1 MNDLYTPKL
10 DSPVK
15 VSSVNTQRVAVSVLI
30 LLLIA
35 AAVRIVLNVNDA
47 RALQEYTAKTLERNV
62 LVTSAKA
69 GELQRTLALPTT
81 LRGNTEA
88 VIYARTSGYLA
99 AWYKGIGDQVKK
111 GDLLATIDAPEQTQE
126 LIQSRAQ
133 REQIAARAD
142 FAEQTLARWEQLQ
155 QRQSAISQQDLA
167 EKRSAV
173 RQAKADLDAAN
184 ANVKRLEQLES
195 FRRIVAPFSGIL
207 TRRSVE
213 VGDLIASGGKELFAI
228 TQTDPLRLTI
238 WVSQAYADDLKIG
251 APVTVSLREQA
262 GAKLKASIER
272 IAGGIDPD
280 TRARQVDLIL
290 PNPGAKILP
299 GVYAEVNIQLTSGIK
314 ALVVPAAVL
323 IITDQT
329 PRVAVV
335 EKDNR
340 IAYRTVKLGRDL
352 GRDVEILDGLNADD
366 VLVVSPS
373 DQLVEGELVATKNWQ
388 PTNAVAV
395 NTVAVNTVAG
405 KTVAANTPK
414 KENADDKKEGNK
426 LKEK

>member
-1 MNDLYTPKL
+1 MNDLYTPQL
-10 DSPVK
+10 ESSVVK
-15 VSSVNTQRVAVSVLI
+15 VSTQKTQRVAIGALI
-30 LLLIA
+30 VLLLGA
-35 AAVRIVLNVNDA
+35 AIRVVLNVNDA

-62 LVTSAKA
+62 LVTNGKA
-69 GELQRTLALPTT
+69 GELQRTLSLPTT

-88 VIYARTSGYLA
+88 IIYARTSGYLA
-99 AWYKGIGDQVKK
+99 AWHKGIGDQVKK
-111 GDLLATIDAPEQTQE
+111 GDLLATIDAPEQMQE
-126 LIQSRAQ
+126 LAQARAQ
-133 REQIAARAD
+133 REQYAARSD
-142 FAEQTLARWEQLQ
+142 LAEQTLARWEQLQ

-167 EKRSAV
+167 EKRSSV

-195 FRRIVAPFSGIL
+195 FRSIVAPFSGII

-213 VGDLIASGGKELFAI
+213 VGDLIANGGKELFAI

-251 APVTVSLREQA
+251 APVNVSLREQA
-262 GAKLKASIER
+262 GEKLKASIER

-299 GVYAEVNIQLTSGIK
+299 GVYAEVDIKLTSGIK

-323 IITDQT
+323 IITDQN

-352 GRDVEILDGLNADD
+352 GRDVEILDGLNAEDL
-366 VLVVSPS
+366 LVVSPS
-373 DQLVEGELVATKNWQ
+373 DQLVEDEVVATKNWQ
-388 PTNAVAV
+388 STIAVAV
-395 NTVAVNTVAG
+395 NTVA
-405 KTVAANTPK
+405 ANVPK
-414 KENADDKKEGNK
+414 KENAEDKKTVSRV
-426 LKEK
+426 KEK

>member
-1 MNDLYTPKL
+1 MNDLYTPQL
-10 DSPVK
+10 ESSVVK
-15 VSSVNTQRVAVSVLI
+15 VSTQKTQRVAIGALI
-30 LLLIA
+30 VLLLGA
-35 AAVRIVLNVNDA
+35 AIRVVLNVNDA

-62 LVTSAKA
+62 LVTNGKA
-69 GELQRTLALPTT
+69 GELQRTLSLPTT

-88 VIYARTSGYLA
+88 IIYARTSGYLA
-99 AWYKGIGDQVKK
+99 AWHKGIGDQVKK

-126 LIQSRAQ
+126 LAQARAQ
-133 REQIAARAD
+133 REQYAARSD
-142 FAEQTLARWEQLQ
+142 LAEQTLARWEQLQ

-167 EKRSAV
+167 EKRSSV
-173 RQAKADLDAAN
+173 RQTKADLDAAN

-195 FRRIVAPFSGIL
+195 FRSIVAPFSGII

-213 VGDLIASGGKELFAI
+213 VGDLIANGGKELFAI

-251 APVTVSLREQA
+251 APVNVSLREQA
-262 GAKLKASIER
+262 GEKLKASIER

-290 PNPGAKILP
+290 PNPGEKILP
-299 GVYAEVNIQLTSGIK
+299 GVYAEVDIKLTSGIK

-323 IITDQT
+323 IITDQN

-352 GRDVEILDGLNADD
+352 GRDVEILDGLNAEDL
-366 VLVVSPS
+366 LVVSPS
-373 DQLVEGELVATKNWQ
+373 DQLVEDEVVATKNWQ
-388 PTNAVAV
+388 STIAVAV
-395 NTVAVNTVAG
+395 N
-405 KTVAANTPK
+405 TVAANTPK
-414 KENADDKKEGNK
+414 KENAEDKKEGNK
-426 LKEK
+426 PKEK

>member
-1 MNDLYTPKL
+1 MNDLYTPQL
-10 DSPVK
+10 DLPATK
-15 VSSVNTQRVAVSVLI
+15 VSVIKTQRIALGALLI
-30 LLLIA
+30 LLVG
-35 AAVRIVLNVNDA
+35 AAVRVVFNVNDA

-62 LVTSAKA
+62 LVTSAKP

-88 VIYARTSGYLA
+88 VIYARTAGYLT

-111 GDLLATIDAPEQTQE
+111 GELLATIDAPEQTQE
-126 LIQSRAQ
+126 LAQARAQ
-133 REQIAARAD
+133 REQFAARSD
-142 FAEQTLARWEQLQ
+142 LAEQTLARWEQLQ

-167 EKRSAV
+167 EKRSSV

-195 FRRIVAPFSGIL
+195 FRRIVAPFNGIL
-207 TRRSVE
+207 TRRSIE
-213 VGDLIASGGKELFAI
+213 VGDLIANGGKELFAI

-238 WVSQAYADDLKIG
+238 WVSQAYADDLKVG
-251 APVTVSLREQA
+251 APVAVNLREQA
-262 GAKLKASIER
+262 STKLNATIER

-290 PNPGAKILP
+290 PNPDAKILP
-299 GVYAEVNIQLTSGIK
+299 GVYAEVDIKLSSGIK

-340 IAYRTVKLGRDL
+340 ITYRNVKLGRDL
-352 GRDVEILDGLNADD
+352 GRDVEILDGLSADD

-388 PTNAVAV
+388 PTIAI
-395 NTVAVNTVAG
+395 
-405 KTVAANTPK
+405 AANAPK
-414 KENADDKKEGNK
+414 KENGEGKKEQNK
-426 LKEK
+426 VKEK

>member
-207 TRRSVE
+207 TRRSIE

-388 PTNAVAV
+388 PTNAVAA
-395 NTVAVNTVAG
+395 NAVAVNTVAG

>member
-388 PTNAVAV
+388 PTNAVAA
-395 NTVAVNTVAG
+395 NAVAVNTVAG

>member
-15 VSSVNTQRVAVSVLI
+15 VSSVNTQRVAVSVII

-280 TRARQVDLIL
+280 TRARQVDLML

>member
-290 PNPGAKILP
+290 PNSGAKILP

-366 VLVVSPS
+366 VLVISPS

-388 PTNAVAV
+388 PTNAVAA

>member
-173 RQAKADLDAAN
+173 RQAKADLDGAN
-184 ANVKRLEQLES
+184 ANVKRLEQLDS

-352 GRDVEILDGLNADD
+352 GRDVEILDGLNPDD

-388 PTNAVAV
+388 PTNAVAA
-395 NTVAVNTVAG
+395 NAVAG

>member
-280 TRARQVDLIL
+280 TRARQVDLML

-388 PTNAVAV
+388 PTNAVAA
-395 NTVAVNTVAG
+395 NAVAVNTVAG

>member
-207 TRRSVE
+207 TRRSIE

-388 PTNAVAV
+388 PTNAVAA

>member
-335 EKDNR
+335 EKDNC

>member
-290 PNPGAKILP
+290 PNSGAKILP

-352 GRDVEILDGLNADD
+352 GRDVEILDGLNPDD

-388 PTNAVAV
+388 PTNAVAA
-395 NTVAVNTVAG
+395 NAVAVNTVAG

>member
-1 MNDLYTPKL
+1 MNDLYTPQL
-10 DSPVK
+10 ESSVVK
-15 VSSVNTQRVAVSVLI
+15 VSTQKTQRVAIGALI
-30 LLLIA
+30 VLLLGA
-35 AAVRIVLNVNDA
+35 AIRVVLNVNDA

-62 LVTSAKA
+62 LVTNGKA
-69 GELQRTLALPTT
+69 GELQRTLSLPTT

-88 VIYARTSGYLA
+88 IIYARTSGYLA
-99 AWYKGIGDQVKK
+99 AWHKGIGDQVKK

-126 LIQSRAQ
+126 LAQARAQ
-133 REQIAARAD
+133 REQYAARSD
-142 FAEQTLARWEQLQ
+142 LAEQTLARWEQLQ

-167 EKRSAV
+167 EKRSSV

-195 FRRIVAPFSGIL
+195 FRSIVAPFSGII

-213 VGDLIASGGKELFAI
+213 VGDLIANGGKELFAI

-251 APVTVSLREQA
+251 APVNVSLREQA
-262 GAKLKASIER
+262 GEKLKASIER

-299 GVYAEVNIQLTSGIK
+299 GVYAEVDIKLTSGIK

-323 IITDQT
+323 IITDQN

-352 GRDVEILDGLNADD
+352 GRDVEILDGLNAEDL
-366 VLVVSPS
+366 LVVSPS
-373 DQLVEGELVATKNWQ
+373 DQLVEDEVVATKNWQ
-388 PTNAVAV
+388 STIAVAV
-395 NTVAVNTVAG
+395 NTVA
-405 KTVAANTPK
+405 ANVPK
-414 KENADDKKEGNK
+414 KENAEDKKTVSRV
-426 LKEK
+426 KEKY

>member
-1 MNDLYTPKL
+1 MNDLYTPQL
-10 DSPVK
+10 DSPVVK
-15 VSSVNTQRVAVSVLI
+15 VSTLKTQRVALGALF
-30 LLLIA
+30 LLLVG
-35 AAVRIVLNVNDA
+35 AAVRVVLNINDA

-62 LVTSAKA
+62 LVTSGKA

-88 VIYARTSGYLA
+88 VIYARTSGYLS
-99 AWYKGIGDQVKK
+99 AWHKGIGDQVKK
-111 GDLLATIDAPEQTQE
+111 GDLLATIDAPEQAQE
-126 LIQSRAQ
+126 LAQARAQ
-133 REQIAARAD
+133 REQFAARCD
-142 FAEQTLARWEQLQ
+142 LAEQTLARWEQLQ

-167 EKRSAV
+167 EKRSSV

-195 FRRIVAPFSGIL
+195 FRRIVAPFSGII
-207 TRRSVE
+207 TRRSIE

-251 APVTVSLREQA
+251 APVSVSLREQA
-262 GAKLKASIER
+262 GAKLNATIER

-299 GVYAEVNIQLTSGIK
+299 GVYAEVDIKLTSGIK
-314 ALVVPAAVL
+314 ALVVPSAVL

-329 PRVAVV
+329 PRVAIV

-340 IAYRTVKLGRDL
+340 IAYRNVKLGRDL
-352 GRDVEILDGLNADD
+352 GRDVEILDGLSSDD

-388 PTNAVAV
+388 PTNAAAV
-395 NTVAVNTVAG
+395 
-405 KTVAANTPK
+405 KTVAANSPK
-414 KENADDKKEGNK
+414 QENAEDKKDADK
-426 LKEK
+426 VKEK

>member
-1 MNDLYTPKL
+1 MNDLYSPEL
-10 DSPVK
+10 DSRVTK
-15 VSSVNTQRVAVSVLI
+15 TSVIKTQGVVVSVLAI
-30 LLLIA
+30 LLVG
-35 AAVRIVLNVNDA
+35 AAVRVALNISDA
-47 RALQEYTAKTLERNV
+47 RALQEYTTKTLERNV
-62 LVTSAKA
+62 LITKAKA

-126 LIQSRAQ
+126 LAQARAQ

-142 FAEQTLARWEQLQ
+142 LAKQTLARWEQLQ

-167 EKRSAV
+167 EKRSSV
-173 RQAKADLDAAN
+173 RQAQADLDAAN

-195 FRRIVAPFSGIL
+195 FRRIVAPFNGII

-213 VGDLIASGGKELFAI
+213 VGDLIANGGKELFAI

-238 WVSQAYADDLKIG
+238 WVSQAYADELKIG
-251 APVTVSLREQA
+251 APVNVNLREQA

-280 TRARQVDLIL
+280 TRSRQVDLIL

-299 GVYAEVNIQLTSGIK
+299 GVYAEANIQLTSGIK
-314 ALVVPAAVL
+314 ALVAPASVL
-323 IITDQT
+323 IITDQN

-340 IAYRTVKLGRDL
+340 IAYRNVKLGRDM
-352 GRDVEILDGLNADD
+352 GRDVEILDGISADD
-366 VLVVSPS
+366 ILVVSPS
-373 DQLVEGELVATKNWQ
+373 DQLVEGELVTAKDWQ
-388 PTNAVAV
+388 PMVA
-395 NTVAVNTVAG
+395 
-405 KTVAANTPK
+405 VAANAPK
-414 KENADDKKEGNK
+414 KEAGEDKPKEGNK

>member
-207 TRRSVE
+207 TRRSIE

-352 GRDVEILDGLNADD
+352 GRDVEILDGLNPDD

-395 NTVAVNTVAG
+395 NTVAG